1 MAKISKRKKV
11 FIIILAVLLCIALVL
26 GGLALYGRY
35 NMRKIPHLSFMDTL
49 EYTTKGNS
57 EAKITVGIIKDGK
70 PSYKVYGE
78 NAQEL
83 PAKLHTYEIGSVTK
97 TLTAAIV
104 NSAITEGK
112 ISIDSTID
120 TYLSLPKNKQYPT
133 IKELLTHTSGY
144 KGYYFES
151 PMIMNFLK
159 GRNDY
164 YGITK
169 DMALKRVSSL
179 NMDKPSY
186 GFKYSNF
193 GYAVLGLLLENVY
206 NTDYK
211 SLFNSFVQQDLGL
224 TYTGLLRTEGDLGK
238 YWEWQE
244 GDAYIPAGSG
254 IVSNIE
260 DMLKYA
266 DMLLNRNPHI
276 SACLNSLAKVETNNA
291 KYKLLD
297 INIDEMGMGWA
308 IDSSNGIMWHSGGTG
323 NYNSY
328 IGISL
333 GTGNA
338 VVILSNLAPSYRIPA
353 TVMGVKLLK
362 ELNSSI

>member
-1 MAKISKRKKV
+1 MAKISKRKKAL
-11 FIIILAVLLCIALVL
+11 IIILAVLLCIALVL
-26 GGLALYGRY
+26 GGFALYGRY
-35 NMRKIPHLSFMDTL
+35 NMSKIPHLSFMDTL
-49 EYTTKGNS
+49 MYTTKDNS
-57 EAKITVGIIKDGK
+57 EAVITVGIIKDGK

-83 PAKLHTYEIGSVTK
+83 PAKLHTYEIGSLTK
-97 TLTAAIV
+97 TLTAAMV
-104 NSAITEGK
+104 NKAIKEGK
-112 ISIDSTID
+112 ISIDATID
-120 TYLSLPKNKQYPT
+120 NYLSLPKNKEYPT

-169 DMALKRVSSL
+169 DMALKRVNNL

-193 GYAVLGLLLENVY
+193 GYAVLGLALENVY
-206 NTDYK
+206 NTDYE
-211 SLFNSFVQQDLGL
+211 SLFNSFVQQELGL
-224 TYTGLLRTEGDLGK
+224 INTGLMHTEGDLGK

-254 IVSNIE
+254 IVSNIQ
-260 DMLKYA
+260 DMLSYA
-266 DMLLNRNPHI
+266 DMLINKAPHI
-276 SACLNSLAKVETNNA
+276 SACLNSLIKVETNNA

-308 IDSSNGIMWHSGGTG
+308 IDSSNGIIWHSGGTG

-362 ELNSSI
+362 ELNGAI

>member
-11 FIIILAVLLCIALVL
+11 LIIILVIILCIALVIC
-26 GGLALYGRY
+26 GFALYGRY
-35 NMRKIPHLSFMDTL
+35 NMGKIPDMSFMDTL
-49 EYTTKGNS
+49 EYTTKDNS
-57 EAKITVGIIKDGK
+57 EAVITVGIIKNGK
-70 PSYKVYGE
+70 QSYKIYGE

-97 TLTAAIV
+97 TLTAAMV
-104 NSAITEGK
+104 NKAITEGK
-112 ISIDSTID
+112 ISIDATID
-120 TYLSLPKNKQYPT
+120 NYLSLPKDKAYPT

-169 DMALKRVSSL
+169 NMALKRVSSL
-179 NMDKPSY
+179 NMDKDSY

-193 GYAVLGLLLENVY
+193 GYVVLGLVLENIY
-206 NTDYK
+206 NKDYE
-211 SLFNSFVQQDLGL
+211 SLFNSFVKEDLRL
-224 TYTGLLRTEGDLGK
+224 INTGLMHAEGDLK
-238 YWEWQE
+238 NYWEWKE

-260 DMLKYA
+260 DMLSYA
-266 DMLLNRNPHI
+266 DMLLNKDPHI
-276 SACLNSLAKVETNNA
+276 YACTNSLAKIETSNA

-297 INIDEMGMGWA
+297 INIDEMGMGFA
-308 IDSSNGIMWHSGGTG
+308 IDNSNGIIWHSGGTG

-338 VVILSNLAPSYRIPA
+338 VVILSNLAPSYRIPSI
-353 TVMGVKLLK
+353 VMGIKLLK
-362 ELNSSI
+362 ELNYAI